1 MKKQTKLLTGVVT
14 LMSVLTLAACSQET
28 SPKDNLV
35 TMKGDTLT
43 VSDFYNQAKETTA
56 GKQAMLTLVLDRVFE
71 KQYGDKISDK
81 EVTKA
86 YNEQVD
92 AYGSNFA
99 AALTSAGMTE
109 KTYKQQIR
117 IKKMID
123 YAVEKAAKKELT
135 DSNYQKA
142 YQNYTP
148 ETTAQVIKLDT
159 EEKAKETLE
168 KAKAEGADFAKIA
181 KDNTKSDKV
190 DYKFDSSDTTLPK
203 EVKEAAFKLK
213 EGEVS
218 EVVKVVD
225 TTTYKPDYYIVKTN
239 KKEAKN
245 PDWKTYKKRL
255 TETIINDRKAD
266 ASFQNQVI
274 GKTLEKANVKI
285 KDKSFSNILSQYT
298 ATNSSTPSS
307 SSK

>member
-1 MKKQTKLLTGVVT
+1 MKKQTKLLSGVVT
-14 LMSVLTLAACSQET
+14 FMSVLALAACSQEA

-35 TMKGDTLT
+35 TMKGDTIT
-43 VSDFYNQAKETTA
+43 VSDFYNQAKDTTA
-56 GKQAMLTLVLDRVFE
+56 GRQAMLTLVLDRVFQE
-71 KQYGDKISDK
+71 QYGDKISDK

-92 AYGSNFA
+92 AYGSNFS

-117 IKKMID
+117 VKKMIE

-142 YQNYTP
+142 YQAYTP
-148 ETTAQVIKLDT
+148 ETTAEVIKLDT
-159 EEKAKETLE
+159 EEKAKEVLE
-168 KAKAEGADFAKIA
+168 KAKAEGADFAKVA

-203 EVKEAAFKLK
+203 EVKDAAFKLK

-218 EVVKVVD
+218 ELVKVVD
-225 TTTYKPDYYIVKTN
+225 TTNYKPNYYIVKTI
-239 KKEAKN
+239 KKESKN

-255 TETIINDRKAD
+255 TETILNEKKSD
-266 ASFQNQVI
+266 ATFQNQVI

-298 ATNSSTPSS
+298 ATDSNTSSS